1 MTIMKMK
8 NLVINSTNKTPKID
22 FNAEI
27 GIIEIKGVSI
37 AEDANKFYSPLIDW
51 AERYVKTTGLFLTT
65 IKIKIIYFNTSTSD
79 YLINFLKTFKKLGD
93 KVSIEWYYE
102 TEDDDMK
109 ETGTHFENILEMKFH
124 YIEVDEI

>member
-22 FNAEI
+22 FNVET

-51 AERYVKTTGLFLTT
+51 AERYVKTTELSLTT

-93 KVSIEWYYE
+93 KVRIEWYYE
-102 TEDDDMK
+102 TEDDDMR
-109 ETGTHFENILEMKFH
+109 ETGTHFESILEIKFH
-124 YIEVDEI
+124 YIEVNEI

>member
-51 AERYVKTTGLFLTT
+51 AERYVKTTDLFLTT
-65 IKIKIIYFNTSTSD
+65 IKIKIIYFNTSTSN
-79 YLINFLKTFKKLGD
+79 YLINFLKTFKKLED

>member
-22 FNAEI
+22 FNAEV

-51 AERYVKTTGLFLTT
+51 AERYVKTTDLFLTT
-65 IKIKIIYFNTSTSD
+65 IKIKIIYFNTSTSN
-79 YLINFLKTFKKLGD
+79 YLINFLKTFKKLED